1 MKLFFVNMLML
12 LSVTMAAL
20 SCSTGP
26 NEFENTEYEG
36 TYTVVVSGTASEKS
50 TSQPLEGIK
59 ITLHAAEPV
68 VNNSGEVRTMTV
80 YTDNK
85 GRFTLTA
92 EGFTREISCTI
103 TSDDMKG
110 IYEYGR
116 QDMKIFWKGPSY
128 DSKTGT
134 FYVNDCDFYME
145 KLLQ

>member
-1 MKLFFVNMLML
+1 MKLLFVNTIML

-20 SCSTGP
+20 SCSKGP
-26 NEFENTEYEG
+26 VNEINPEFDG

-50 TSQPLEGIK
+50 TSTPLEGIK
-59 ITLHAAEPV
+59 ITLHAAEPI
-68 VNNSGEVRTMTV
+68 VNNSGEIRTMTV
-80 YTDNK
+80 YTDNR

-116 QDMKIFWKGPSY
+116 QDMKIYWKGSSY
-128 DSKTGT
+128 DARTGT
-134 FYVNDCDFYME
+134 FYVNDCDFYLE
-145 KLLQ
+145 KLLK